1 MHLKQTDYYHISV
14 HFLMKVTNGTNTF
27 LWASFL
33 NEKGN
38 KLEDRQNIERIVRG
52 GVFVSGIPK
61 IIFLVPS
68 VVKDEC

>member
-1 MHLKQTDYYHISV
+1 
-14 HFLMKVTNGTNTF
+14 MKVTNGTNTF

-52 GVFVSGIPK
+52 GRLRVRDTQNHFLGAFSCERRVLMSG
-61 IIFLVPS
+61 S
-68 VVKDEC
+68 